1 MEYHVKTNRQ
11 TWLED
16 FLSSNGIAKSAARL
30 WQWRYLWSNGF
41 SSIVKLATYIR
52 GKKILTLDS
61 LCCCLKYW
69 FYFFLGFAIHRTMFN
84 VTLKHFFF
92 LFSNMESRSKFQ
104 ATCKQEKKTEFAYL
118 CIYILSI
125 KKRVKVS
132 EKWIAQQFTVQSCNK
147 NANNHGPNGTHGCVL
162 VSERNCSC
170 KIMTKLAKTIT
181 KLPLDY
187 FVGVCIL
194 IGILGVHDFKVV

>member
-1 MEYHVKTNRQ
+1 MTIIVKQRFLFDRKACHVYQRKKNSY
-11 TWLED
+11 
-16 FLSSNGIAKSAARL
+16 F
-30 WQWRYLWSNGF
+30 GF
-41 SSIVKLATYIR
+41 SMLLLE
-52 GKKILTLDS
+52 ILILLFS
-61 LCCCLKYW
+61 W
-69 FYFFLGFAIHRTMFN
+69 FCNSPNN
-84 VTLKHFFF
+84 VQCDFKTFFF